1 LESNSDSNYHHFDGA
16 EMKSGKI
23 ILFVLAAFSLIF
35 SFLFFLG
42 AGGQAGSVGFIWFA
56 IALAVVGFLLIFL
69 ATRMGAAADAA
80 QNVTV
85 NIDLPGNVGMD
96 TIKCKSCGGTL
107 SEKDV
112 KLVAGA
118 PVVTCPFCGTT
129 YQLTEE
135 PKW

>member
-1 LESNSDSNYHHFDGA
+1 
-16 EMKSGKI
+16 MKAGKI
-23 ILFVLAAFSLIF
+23 FLFVLAGFALVF

-42 AGGQAGSVGFIWFA
+42 AGSQTGGFSFIWFA
-56 IALAVVGFLLIFL
+56 IGLAAAGFILIFF
-69 ATRMGAAADAA
+69 ATRIKTGAESPS
-80 QNVTV
+80 NVTV
-85 NIDLPGNVGMD
+85 NIDLPGEVGMD
-96 TIKCKSCGGTL
+96 AIKYQSCGGVL

>member
-1 LESNSDSNYHHFDGA
+1 
-16 EMKSGKI
+16 MKFGKI
-23 ILFVLAAFSLIF
+23 TMFVLAAFALVF

-42 AGGQAGSVGFIWFA
+42 SGGQTGSVTYVWIAIILAAVGFI
-56 IALAVVGFLLIFL
+56 LIFF
-69 ATRMGAAADAA
+69 ATRAQAPADGE

-85 NIDLPGNVGMD
+85 NIDLPGEVGMD
-96 TIKCKSCGGTL
+96 TIKCKSCGGVL
-107 SEKDV
+107 SEKDI

-129 YQLTEE
+129 YQLSEE

>member
-1 LESNSDSNYHHFDGA
+1 
-16 EMKSGKI
+16 MKSGKI
-23 ILFVLAAFSLIF
+23 ILFVLAAFFLIF
-35 SFLFFLG
+35 SFLFFLS
-42 AGGQAGSVGFIWFA
+42 AGGQSGGAFNII
-56 IALAVVGFLLIFL
+56 IATVLAVVGFILIFFGS
-69 ATRMGAAADAA
+69 RMGAAGEAA

-85 NIDLPGNVGMD
+85 NIDLPGEVGMD

>member
-1 LESNSDSNYHHFDGA
+1 
-16 EMKSGKI
+16 MKFGKI
-23 ILFVLAAFSLIF
+23 TMFILAAFALVF

-42 AGGQAGSVGFIWFA
+42 SGGQTGSAIYIQIAIILAAVGF
-56 IALAVVGFLLIFL
+56 VLIFF
-69 ATRMGAAADAA
+69 ATRIKSNPDAT

-85 NIDLPGNVGMD
+85 NIDLPGEVGMD
-96 TIKCKSCGGTL
+96 TIKCKSCGGVL
-107 SEKDV
+107 AAKDV

-118 PVVTCPFCGTT
+118 PVVTCPYCGTT

>member
-1 LESNSDSNYHHFDGA
+1 
-16 EMKSGKI
+16 MKFGKI
-23 ILFVLAAFSLIF
+23 ILFVLAAF
-35 SFLFFLG
+35 FLVFAFIFFLG
-42 AGGQAGSVGFIWFA
+42 AGGQTGSANYIWFGIGLTCA
-56 IALAVVGFLLIFL
+56 GIVMIFF
-69 ATRMGAAADAA
+69 ATRIKAPADST

-85 NIDLPGNVGMD
+85 NIDLPGEVGMD
-96 TIKCKSCGGTL
+96 TIKCKSCGGVL

-118 PVVTCPFCGTT
+118 PVVTCPFCGTV

>member
-1 LESNSDSNYHHFDGA
+1 
-16 EMKSGKI
+16 MKTLKA
-23 ILFVLAAFSLIF
+23 ILFIIAGFSLIF
-35 SFLFFLG
+35 GFLSFLG
-42 AGGQAGSVGFIWFA
+42 AGANADLLKWGFILSGLGIILVI
-56 IALAVVGFLLIFL
+56 IALQFKPKAEE
-69 ATRMGAAADAA
+69 TT
-80 QNVTV
+80 NVTV
-85 NIDLPGNVGMD
+85 NIDLPGEVGMD
-96 TIKCKSCGGTL
+96 TIKCKSCGGAL